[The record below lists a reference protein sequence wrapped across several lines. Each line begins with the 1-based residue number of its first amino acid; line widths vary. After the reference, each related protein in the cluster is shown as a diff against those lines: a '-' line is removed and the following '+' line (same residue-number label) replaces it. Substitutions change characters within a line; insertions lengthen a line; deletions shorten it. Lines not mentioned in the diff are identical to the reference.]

1 MNLQKTPG
9 PALMVALA
17 AMALMV
23 SAPLGAQQLQDL
35 QITTGDSELR
45 VKMVF
50 DGPPPSPRT
59 FRTQQPARIVL
70 DFMGVRNAL
79 ARRRHEI
86 GYADARSLAVV
97 SNGQRTRLVVNMQ
110 RDRHFELLPSGNN
123 LTLMIRGEGAA
134 QPAAAVAARTPASGR
149 TGARPVRRA
158 PSGHS
163 IDSFDFRRGDDGTG
177 QIVLALSDDKISINL
192 EQYGDRLE
200 VDFQNARTDDDLQK
214 IYDVRDFA
222 TPINEVS
229 IEQRG
234 QVVRMIVQVDGSY
247 DYLAYQ
253 TANTYTI
260 NVQEL
265 ATQAASADG
274 AGRPGSPSYQGERMS
289 INFVDIEVPAVLRFI
304 AEVAELNLVV
314 SDSVEGSLTLK
325 LDNVPWDQALSTVL
339 RSKGLDSRLENN
351 VLIVAPIAEI
361 AAREKSEAD
370 ALRQQRE
377 LAPLFTEFIQISY
390 GNAAD
395 MIALIRGGGES
406 GGGNASLLSERGSAS
421 VDLRTNTIIIKD
433 TRQNLESIRRFIS
446 RVDIPV
452 PQVLIEARI
461 VIASTEYR
469 KNLGA
474 RLGMRS
480 VNNNAFN
487 EASVGVAGSRDILTT
502 LFNPGAADDL
512 GQTLAVDL
520 GASSA
525 PSLALALLSSNGTN
539 LIDLELSALERD
551 GGGEVISRPR
561 IIVGNNQAGSIRS
574 GQAVAFQEAS
584 AGGNATAQFREAVLA
599 LNVTPQITPDDRVM
613 LRLNISQ
620 DAVGEIVAGQAS
632 INVNDLNTQV
642 LVNNGETL
650 MLGGILREENRRSV
664 EKVPLFGDIP
674 LIGRIFRRV
683 EQRQDQSEL
692 LMFITPR
699 IIDIN
704 KNSMSGG

>member
-222 TPINEVS
+222 TPITEVS

-406 GGGNASLLSERGSAS
+406 GGGNASLLSARGSAS

-487 EASVGVAGSRDILTT
+487 DASVGVAGSRDILTT